1 MTPERVSAWA
11 VGIGIGFAALILTW
25 IILNRLTSLWLSA
38 PEGPVVSVIAAV
50 LVGVAVALQRGSA
63 LSRRVARP
71 DDQLPDGPA

>member
-1 MTPERVSAWA
+1 MTPDRVSAWA
-11 VGIGIGFAALILTW
+11 VGIGIGFAALTVTW

-38 PEGPVVSVIAAV
+38 PEGPVVSLTAAI
-50 LVGVAVALQRGSA
+50 LVGVVVSLQRGSA